1 MTVND
6 SPELS
11 IVAVILS
18 VDNVPTLSLH
28 STLKIV
34 TVRQVACGAAG
45 LNLLLSKV
53 KDVATPTGTKK
64 SY

>member
-1 MTVND
+1 
-6 SPELS
+6 
-11 IVAVILS
+11 
-18 VDNVPTLSLH
+18 
-28 STLKIV
+28 
-34 TVRQVACGAAG
+34 VACGAAG